1 MTGLGMLAFSG
12 LPGGGPQLDP
22 WLGLVLGV
30 LLVLLNGFF
39 VAAEFALVKVRPTQ
53 LDPWVERG
61 DRRARAARHMVAHL
75 DAYLS
80 ATQLGITLASL
91 ALGWIGEPAF
101 AWVIEPLVMLI
112 PGATPALLHS
122 VSLTLAFLVIT
133 ILHIVLG
140 ELAPKSIAIRKPEPT
155 SLWIAIP
162 LIAFYRLTYPAIW
175 VLNHTANAILAI
187 FGIEPVSEEELAHDE
202 GELRLL
208 LASTGAGLSRQ
219 KREILDNVFELS
231 HRTARQVM
239 VPRGDVVFLSTTD
252 SLDDSLTRA
261 RASGHT
267 RFPLCEDDLDHVIG
281 IVHIKDVFRAEPPP
295 SSLAE
300 LRREIAFVP
309 ETMRLDRLLRRMRAG
324 RHHLVA
330 VLDEYGG
337 VSGIV
342 TLENVIEEIVGEIQD
357 EFDVEPPE
365 LVRTGDGVYQVSGLM
380 LVRDLE
386 QELAIEFSN
395 RDEDTIAGVVLS
407 ELGRRPR
414 KGDQVELP
422 PLTLEVLEVNGNRI
436 VKLKATVTGSRR
448 DRRFKC
454 RFVVVMANRRTPS
467 RLRR

>member
-1 MTGLGMLAFSG
+1 M
-12 LPGGGPQLDP
+12 
-22 WLGLVLGV
+22 
-30 LLVLLNGFF
+30 
-39 VAAEFALVKVRPTQ
+39 
-53 LDPWVERG
+53 
-61 DRRARAARHMVAHL
+61 
-75 DAYLS
+75 
-80 ATQLGITLASL
+80 
-91 ALGWIGEPAF
+91 
-101 AWVIEPLVMLI
+101 
-112 PGATPALLHS
+112 
-122 VSLTLAFLVIT
+122 
-133 ILHIVLG
+133 
-140 ELAPKSIAIRKPEPT
+140 
-155 SLWIAIP
+155 
-162 LIAFYRLTYPAIW
+162 
-175 VLNHTANAILAI
+175 
-187 FGIEPVSEEELAHDE
+187 
-202 GELRLL
+202 
-208 LASTGAGLSRQ
+208 
-219 KREILDNVFELS
+219 
-231 HRTARQVM
+231 
-239 VPRGDVVFLSTTD
+239 VFLSTTD

-414 KGDQVELP
+414 VGDRVMLGDTR
-422 PLTLEVLEVNGNRI
+422 LTVADAEQNRI
-436 VKLKATVTGSRR
+436 KAVDIEVEG
-448 DRRFKC
+448 DE
-454 RFVVVMANRRTPS
+454 
-467 RLRR
+467 